1 MSIVKGL
8 KDLNKALDK
17 PSYSGGDE
25 NKGRWLKVEDG
36 ESVKIRFLQELD
48 PDSPTYN
55 DKLGCGFIA
64 LEHTN
69 PKDYRRKALDT
80 MESEGRDW
88 ANEQHRKDPK
98 AGWKARTRLYINV
111 LVDDG
116 KEEPY
121 VAVLNTHVNKD
132 NVRNGFFELDWN
144 DHFVLKLKQEGY
156 GYDGD
161 KDEEIVDRW
170 FRELCANVVVDENL
184 PEVNTGVI
192 DIQSVKRNNR

>member
-1 MSIVKGL
+1 M
-8 KDLNKALDK
+8 NKWIEKLFGID
-17 PSYSGGDE
+17 
-25 NKGRWLKVEDG
+25 
-36 ESVKIRFLQELD
+36 KIRAETEASLRAASEATKIAQDATAAAERATQAEEQ
-48 PDSPTYN
+48 S
-55 DKLGCGFIA
+55 KLTA
-64 LEHTN
+64 KE
-69 PKDYRRKALDT
+69 RA
-80 MESEGRDW
+80 
-88 ANEQHRKDPK
+88 
-98 AGWKARTRLYINV
+98 TR
-111 LVDDG
+111 

>member
-1 MSIVKGL
+1 MRRFIEKLFGIDKIKAETEASL
-8 KDLNKALDK
+8 KAAA
-17 PSYSGGDE
+17 E
-25 NKGRWLKVEDG
+25 AT
-36 ESVKIRFLQELD
+36 KIAQDATAAAERATQAEEQ
-48 PDSPTYN
+48 S
-55 DKLGCGFIA
+55 KLTA
-64 LEHTN
+64 KE
-69 PKDYRRKALDT
+69 RA
-80 MESEGRDW
+80 
-88 ANEQHRKDPK
+88 
-98 AGWKARTRLYINV
+98 TR
-111 LVDDG
+111 

-132 NVRNGFFELDWN
+132 NIRNGFFELDWN